1 MRGFEVDPDDLIDV
15 GEITLPYAADFYD
28 EMANR
33 LAAIGNSAGRGLIP
47 TLSSSP
53 AGNALGEALMRCH
66 RFLYAVTEETA
77 DSHRAVG
84 VSVAEAGYEYRQ
96 ADSAGAQ
103 GLEMA
108 GEDLTGSV
116 ASEFTKVDAGEYE
129 SDSGYRFDN
138 FDHAEGGSGYEDALS
153 GGPRQPVDHQDYGIE
168 PEPLFERARMTDR
181 GGDRPPLDERGAS

>member
-1 MRGFEVDPDDLIDV
+1 MPGLEVDPDDLIDA

-53 AGNALGEALMRCH
+53 AGNALGEAIMRCH

-84 VSVAEAGYEYRQ
+84 LSVAEAGYEYRQ
-96 ADSAGAQ
+96 ADNASARDF
-103 GLEMA
+103 EMT

-116 ASEFTKVDAGEYE
+116 ASEFTQVDAGDFKYE
-129 SDSGYRFDN
+129 SGYRFNN
-138 FDHAEGGSGYEDALS
+138 FDTAERGSGYEEALS
-153 GGPRQPVDHQDYGIE
+153 GGPRQPVDHQDYEIE
-168 PEPLFERARMTDR
+168 PEPLFERTRLTDR
-181 GGDRPPLDERGAS
+181 GGDRPPIEERRER

>member
-1 MRGFEVDPDDLIDV
+1 MRGLEVDPDDLIDV

-47 TLSSSP
+47 TLSRSP
-53 AGNALGEALMRCH
+53 AGNALGEAIMRCQ

-96 ADSAGAQ
+96 ADNASARDV
-103 GLEMA
+103 EMT
-108 GEDLTGSV
+108 GEELTGSV
-116 ASEFTKVDAGEYE
+116 ASEFAKVDAGEYE
-129 SDSGYRFDN
+129 YASGYRFNN
-138 FDHAEGGSGYEDALS
+138 FDNAEGGSGYEEALS
-153 GGPRQPVDHQDYGIE
+153 GGPRQPLDHKDYEIE
-168 PEPLFERARMTDR
+168 PEPLFERARLTDR
-181 GGDRPPLDERGAS
+181 GGDREPIEERRER

>member
-1 MRGFEVDPDDLIDV
+1 MRDFEVDADDLIDV

-33 LAAIGNSAGRGLIP
+33 LAAVGNSAGRGLIP
-47 TLSSSP
+47 TLSRSP
-53 AGNALGEALMRCH
+53 AGNALGEAIMRCQ

-96 ADSAGAQ
+96 ADDASASDFT
-103 GLEMA
+103 MT

-116 ASEFTKVDAGEYE
+116 ASEFTKIDAGEYE
-129 SDSGYRFDN
+129 YDSGYRFGN
-138 FDHAEGGSGYEDALS
+138 FDSAGGGSNYEESLS
-153 GGPRQPVDHQDYGIE
+153 GGPRQPVDHQDYEIE
-168 PEPLFERARMTDR
+168 PEPLFERADLTDR
-181 GGDRPPLDERGAS
+181 GGDRQPLDERGGR

>member
-1 MRGFEVDPDDLIDV
+1 MRGLEVDPDDLIDV

-47 TLSSSP
+47 SLSSSP
-53 AGNALGEALMRCH
+53 AGNALGEAIMRCQ

-77 DSHRAVG
+77 DSHRAVA

-96 ADSAGAQ
+96 ADNASARDF
-103 GLEMA
+103 EMT

-129 SDSGYRFDN
+129 SDSSYRFNN
-138 FDHAEGGSGYEDALS
+138 FDAQGGSGYEEALS
-153 GGPRQPVDHQDYGIE
+153 GGPRQPVDHQDYDIE
-168 PEPLFERARMTDR
+168 LEPLFERTRLTDR
-181 GGDRPPLDERGAS
+181 GGDRPPLDERGGH